1 MTKAPTSPSKAS
13 AKPKPKLKP
22 TKPKPKCKRCD
33 KTLVPIGDRRKR
45 GTRRHNDW
53 NTRQYHKKCWK
64 EMHRSQYVSALP
76 RWASLVRY

>member
-13 AKPKPKLKP
+13 AKLKPKLKP

-33 KTLVPIGDRRKR
+33 KTLVPIADRRKR

-53 NTRQYHKKCWK
+53 SSRQYHKKCWK

-76 RWASLVRY
+76 RWTSLVRY